1 MERPSFI
8 FTTPFNV
15 NVVEEKGVERVFL
28 EGLISTTDLDL
39 VNDIVTKNCLESMQ
53 RQILGRNIK
62 LDIEHE
68 SFRGKSVEE
77 KELNK
82 TKIPAGKITDAT
94 VVDLGGDRFGLRIK
108 AELNRFNQRFDEIK
122 GNVLERYLD
131 AYSIAFIPTKTARIE
146 KNGVM
151 VRLLDDDRLLNVALT
166 GNAVNTEA
174 LNQKVLMKAIDA
186 VEEYKRQKLLD
197 PELEGKLEVKSYEKD
212 GAHAHTKEGPLGLH
226 THPEIEKMMAYDMQ
240 SINNRIN
247 FLSERLYDSLGDN
260 SSESIMAIK
269 TKLKDAKDKQS
280 RTRARN
286 AAIAEGDEDEDED
299 KKKKKKED
307 KNHNHLSDDRKINHN
322 RRLKMVEE
330 DQTGKTPEEGA
341 KKPEGEAQ
349 PDAPAEGGEDQPAE
363 GDAPAE
369 GAETPAEAEAK
380 AAELRGLK
388 GRLEAT
394 EKELAEIKALLKKP
408 VHKSL
413 AQTKDP
419 AVGEEKAKEPL
430 DVI

>member
-260 SSESIMAIK
+260 SSESVMAIK

-286 AAIAEGDEDEDED
+286 AAIAEGDEDEEENP
-299 KKKKKKED
+299 KKKKED

-322 RRLKMVEE
+322 RRLKMTE
-330 DQTGKTPEEGA
+330 DQPGKTPEGEET
-341 KKPEGEAQ
+341 PETPIE
-349 PDAPAEGGEDQPAE
+349 PETPETPEVPE
-363 GDAPAE
+363 TPETPEAPAE
-369 GAETPAEAEAK
+369 GAEAK
-380 AAELRGLK
+380 AAEFKDLK

-394 EKELAEIKALLKKP
+394 EKELAEIKALLSKP

-419 AVGEEKAKEPL
+419 AIGEEKAKEPL